1 MVTSLQLIYEIPL
14 FSYVILGVYTIFQL
28 IKARQSL
35 TKDSPLN
42 ESYRWFIL
50 AGVFFLLW
58 SLDHI
63 YTDLVPLQENL
74 RGFFHF
80 VISHGFQIIGMI
92 CIAIAAKKTQKFTYQ
107 WKEKGRS

>member
-14 FSYVILGVYTIFQL
+14 FLYAILGIYTIFQL

-35 TKDSPLN
+35 PKDSPLN

-58 SLDHI
+58 SLDHM
-63 YTDLVPLQENL
+63 YHDLVPLPEGLKN
-74 RGFFHF
+74 FFHF
-80 VISHGFQIIGMI
+80 VISHGFQLIGMV
-92 CIAIAAKKTQKFTYQ
+92 CVAIAARKTQEFTYK
-107 WKEKGRS
+107 WKE

>member
-50 AGVFFLLW
+50 AGVFFYYGLLTIFI
-58 SLDHI
+58 L
-63 YTDLVPLQENL
+63 T
-74 RGFFHF
+74 
-80 VISHGFQIIGMI
+80 
-92 CIAIAAKKTQKFTYQ
+92 
-107 WKEKGRS
+107 